1 MTVTGTQIE
10 LITDVP
16 SLNGDAVIALGPDAA
31 TNLKSAYQNNCVN
44 GIDSP
49 CEASLQAAMNVDQQ
63 ILEKR
68 IPIFIPILVAVMA
81 VMIAIEY
88 AALEKNANAIRKA
101 RIPSADIAA
110 ISPVLEQGARTV
122 VIATQTSGGNLI
134 TAYASP
140 TIDTTE

>member
-1 MTVTGTQIE
+1 MTGTQIE

-16 SLNGDAVIALGPDAA
+16 SLNGDALIALGPDAA
-31 TNLKSAYQNNCVN
+31 ANLKSVYQENCVN

-49 CEASLQAAMNVDQQ
+49 CEASLQAAMNVHQQ

-68 IPIFIPILVAVMA
+68 VPIIIPILVAVMA
-81 VMIAIEY
+81 IKVGIEY
-88 AALEKNANAIRKA
+88 VALEKNANAISKA
-101 RIPSADIAA
+101 RLPSADIAA

-134 TAYASP
+134 TAFASP
-140 TIDTTE
+140 TVDTTE